1 VVEVEVML
9 EGLVLLTEAAE
20 QVALSRISRSR
31 RQDLTLRPVADIE
44 ELHAI
49 ESPFGGNHNGISPA
63 VNLHGVTFTAMLPE
77 SA

>member
-1 VVEVEVML
+1 VVEAEVML

-20 QVALSRISRSR
+20 QVALSWIW
-31 RQDLTLRPVADIE
+31 QDLTVRPVADIE

-49 ESPFGGNHNGISPA
+49 ESSFGGNHYGISPA